1 MSKFEKVRGMHNIPV
16 EETHYWSHVLNFSE
30 KLMKSFSYS
39 EIRLPIIEYTNLFE
53 RSVGSETDIV
63 NKEMFTFNSK
73 SDKSL
78 TLRPEGTA
86 GCMRVAINQGLLDK
100 GPQRLF
106 YSGPM
111 YRYERPQK
119 GRNREFF
126 QLSAELFGIE
136 SMSAELE
143 VFQIIETIVKKYK
156 IQDSRLEINSLGSEE
171 DQRNFSKALQAFLKP
186 LKSKLDKD
194 SQNRLEKNPLRIL
207 DSKSTETKEVLSNA
221 PKIAEF
227 RSKNSTSNFNLLK
240 NLLNDFGIEYK
251 ENENLVRGLDYYNDA
266 VFEWKSDSLGSQNT
280 FCAGGRYDSLAKKL
294 GGRQTPAIGA
304 SLGIDRL
311 IIACKD
317 KYKFPSQKLIA
328 VIVLDK
334 NFLKQGNSISEKIR
348 LNFPDIGVRFSGLNV
363 NLKSELKRAIK
374 NKFNFAIIIGR
385 EEVESSTYTI
395 KDLDSEKNY
404 EKLSEEKLFS
414 FLNLTNE

>member
-1 MSKFEKVRGMHNIPV
+1 MTKFEKVRGMHNIPV

-119 GRNREFF
+119 GRSREFF

-143 VFQIIETIVKKYK
+143 VFQIIETIIKKYK

-328 VIVLDK
+328 VILLDK

>member
-1 MSKFEKVRGMHNIPV
+1 MTKFEKVRGMHNIPV

-143 VFQIIETIVKKYK
+143 VFQIIESIVKKYK

-328 VIVLDK
+328 VILLDK

>member
-1 MSKFEKVRGMHNIPV
+1 MTKFEKVRGMHNIPV

-328 VIVLDK
+328 VILLDK

>member
-143 VFQIIETIVKKYK
+143 VFQIIETIIKKYK

-328 VIVLDK
+328 VILLDK

>member
-171 DQRNFSKALQAFLKP
+171 DQRNFSKALQDFLMP

-207 DSKSTETKEVLSNA
+207 DSKSTETKEALTNA
-221 PKIAEF
+221 PRIAEF

-328 VIVLDK
+328 VILLDK

-414 FLNLTNE
+414 FLNQTNE

>member
-1 MSKFEKVRGMHNIPV
+1 MTKFEKVRGMHNIPV

-143 VFQIIETIVKKYK
+143 VFQIIESIVKKYK

-207 DSKSTETKEVLSNA
+207 DSKSTETKEVLTNA
-221 PKIAEF
+221 PRIAEF

-328 VIVLDK
+328 VILLDK

>member
-1 MSKFEKVRGMHNIPV
+1 MTKFEKVRGMHNIPV

-143 VFQIIETIVKKYK
+143 VFQIIESIVKKYK

-317 KYKFPSQKLIA
+317 KYKFPSQRLIA

-348 LNFPDIGVRFSGLNV
+348 FNFPDIGVRFAGLNV

>member
-1 MSKFEKVRGMHNIPV
+1 MSKIEKVRGMHDVPI
-16 EETHYWSHVLNFSE
+16 EETHQWSHVLNFSE

-171 DQRNFSKALQAFLKP
+171 DQRNFSKALQDFLMP

-328 VIVLDK
+328 VILLDK

>member
-1 MSKFEKVRGMHNIPV
+1 MNKFEKVRGMHNIPV

-143 VFQIIETIVKKYK
+143 VFQIIESIVKKYK

-207 DSKSTETKEVLSNA
+207 DSKSTETKEALTNA
-221 PKIAEF
+221 PRIAEF

-311 IIACKD
+311 IIACKE
-317 KYKFPSQKLIA
+317 KYKFPSQRLIA

>member
-143 VFQIIETIVKKYK
+143 VFQIIESIVKKYK

-207 DSKSTETKEVLSNA
+207 DSKSTETKEVLLNA

-317 KYKFPSQKLIA
+317 NYKFPSQKLIA
-328 VIVLDK
+328 VILLDK

-414 FLNLTNE
+414 LLNLTNE

>member
-1 MSKFEKVRGMHNIPV
+1 MTKFEKVRGMHNIPV

-143 VFQIIETIVKKYK
+143 VFQIIESIVKKYK

-207 DSKSTETKEVLSNA
+207 DSKSTETKEVLLNA

-328 VIVLDK
+328 VILLDK

-385 EEVESSTYTI
+385 EEIESSTYTI

>member
-1 MSKFEKVRGMHNIPV
+1 MSKIEKVRGMHDVPI
-16 EETHYWSHVLNFSE
+16 EETHQWSHVLNFSE

-39 EIRLPIIEYTNLFE
+39 EIRIPVVEYTNLFE

-73 SDKSL
+73 SEKSL

-86 GCMRVAINQGLLDK
+86 GCMRVAISQGLLDK
-100 GPQRLF
+100 GPQKLF

-126 QLSAELFGIE
+126 QFSAEVFGIE
-136 SMSAELE
+136 SMTAELE
-143 VFQIIETIVKKYK
+143 LFQIIETIINKYK
-156 IQDSRLEINSLGSEE
+156 IDDSWLEINSLGSEE
-171 DQRNFSKALQAFLKP
+171 DQKNFSKALQDFLKP

-207 DSKSTETKEVLSNA
+207 DSKSTETKKILMNA
-221 PKIAEF
+221 PRISEF
-227 RSKNSTSNFNLLK
+227 RSKNSITNFNSLK
-240 NLLNDFGIEYK
+240 NLLSDFGINYK

-294 GGRQTPAIGA
+294 GGRQTPAVGV

-317 KYKFPSQKLIA
+317 KYKFPLQRQIA
-328 VIVLDK
+328 VIVLDR
-334 NFLKQGNSISEKIR
+334 NFLKQGNIISEKIR
-348 LNFPDIGVRFSGLNV
+348 LNFPSTAVRFSGLNV
-363 NLKSELKRAIK
+363 NLKSELKRASR
-374 NKFNFAIIIGR
+374 NNFNFAIILGR

-395 KDLDSEKNY
+395 KNLDSEKNY
-404 EKLSEEKLFS
+404 EKLSEEELIS
-414 FLNLTNE
+414 FLK

>member
-1 MSKFEKVRGMHNIPV
+1 MTKFEKVRGMHNIPV

-143 VFQIIETIVKKYK
+143 VFQIIESIVKKYK

-186 LKSKLDKD
+186 LKSKLDED

-328 VIVLDK
+328 VILLDK

>member
-1 MSKFEKVRGMHNIPV
+1 MNKFEKVRGMHNIPV

-143 VFQIIETIVKKYK
+143 VFQIIESIVKKYK

-207 DSKSTETKEVLSNA
+207 DSKSTETKEVLLNA

-317 KYKFPSQKLIA
+317 NYKFPSQKLIA
-328 VIVLDK
+328 VILLDK

>member
-1 MSKFEKVRGMHNIPV
+1 MTKFEKVRGMHNIPV

-143 VFQIIETIVKKYK
+143 VFQIIESIVKKYK

-207 DSKSTETKEVLSNA
+207 DSKSTETKEALTNA
-221 PKIAEF
+221 PRIAEF

-328 VIVLDK
+328 VILLDK

>member
-1 MSKFEKVRGMHNIPV
+1 MTKFEKVRGMHNIPV

-328 VIVLDK
+328 VILLDK

-363 NLKSELKRAIK
+363 NLKSELKRASK
-374 NKFNFAIIIGR
+374 NNFNFAIILGR

>member
-100 GPQRLF
+100 GPQRFF

-143 VFQIIETIVKKYK
+143 VFQIIESIVKKYK

-207 DSKSTETKEVLSNA
+207 DSKSTETKEALTNA
-221 PKIAEF
+221 PRIAEF

-328 VIVLDK
+328 VILLDK

>member
-1 MSKFEKVRGMHNIPV
+1 MTKFEKVRGMHNIPV

-119 GRNREFF
+119 GRNRDFF

-143 VFQIIETIVKKYK
+143 VFQIIESIVKKYK

-328 VIVLDK
+328 VILLDK

>member
-143 VFQIIETIVKKYK
+143 VFQIIESIVKKYK

-328 VIVLDK
+328 VILLDK

-414 FLNLTNE
+414 LLNLTNE

>member
-1 MSKFEKVRGMHNIPV
+1 MTKFEKVRGMHNIPV

-143 VFQIIETIVKKYK
+143 VFQIIESIVKKYK

-317 KYKFPSQKLIA
+317 NYKFPSQKLIA
-328 VIVLDK
+328 VILLDK

>member
-1 MSKFEKVRGMHNIPV
+1 MHNIPV

-328 VIVLDK
+328 VILLDK

>member
-1 MSKFEKVRGMHNIPV
+1 
-16 EETHYWSHVLNFSE
+16 
-30 KLMKSFSYS
+30 MKSFSYS

-143 VFQIIETIVKKYK
+143 IFQIIETIVKKYK

-171 DQRNFSKALQAFLKP
+171 DQRNFSKALQDFLMP

-328 VIVLDK
+328 VILLDK

>member
-1 MSKFEKVRGMHNIPV
+1 MNKFEKVRGMHNIPV

-143 VFQIIETIVKKYK
+143 VFQIIESIVKKYK

-317 KYKFPSQKLIA
+317 NYKFPSQKLIA
-328 VIVLDK
+328 VILLDK

-414 FLNLTNE
+414 LLNLTNE

>member
-1 MSKFEKVRGMHNIPV
+1 MSKIEKVRGMHNIPV

-143 VFQIIETIVKKYK
+143 VFQIIESIVKKYK

-227 RSKNSTSNFNLLK
+227 RSKNSTSNFNLL
-240 NLLNDFGIEYK
+240 NNESIEK
-251 ENENLVRGLDYYNDA
+251 
-266 VFEWKSDSLGSQNT
+266 
-280 FCAGGRYDSLAKKL
+280 
-294 GGRQTPAIGA
+294 
-304 SLGIDRL
+304 
-311 IIACKD
+311 
-317 KYKFPSQKLIA
+317 
-328 VIVLDK
+328 
-334 NFLKQGNSISEKIR
+334 
-348 LNFPDIGVRFSGLNV
+348 
-363 NLKSELKRAIK
+363 
-374 NKFNFAIIIGR
+374 
-385 EEVESSTYTI
+385 
-395 KDLDSEKNY
+395 
-404 EKLSEEKLFS
+404 
-414 FLNLTNE
+414 FLNSTILS

>member
-1 MSKFEKVRGMHNIPV
+1 MTKFEKVRGMHNIPV

-143 VFQIIETIVKKYK
+143 VFQIIESIVKKYK

-328 VIVLDK
+328 VILLDK

-385 EEVESSTYTI
+385 EEIESSTYTI

>member
-1 MSKFEKVRGMHNIPV
+1 MTKFEKVRGMHNIPV

-317 KYKFPSQKLIA
+317 KYKFPSQRLIS

>member
-1 MSKFEKVRGMHNIPV
+1 MNKFEKVRGMHNIPV

-171 DQRNFSKALQAFLKP
+171 DQRNFSKALQDFLMP

-328 VIVLDK
+328 VILLDK

-414 FLNLTNE
+414 FLNQTNE